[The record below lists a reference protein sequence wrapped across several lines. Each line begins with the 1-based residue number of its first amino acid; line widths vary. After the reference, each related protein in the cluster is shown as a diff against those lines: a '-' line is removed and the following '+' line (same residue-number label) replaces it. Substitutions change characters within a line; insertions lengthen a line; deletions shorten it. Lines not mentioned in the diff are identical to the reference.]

1 MEHSAATNHLP
12 LCLPAGW
19 VALWR
24 RMAANSCL
32 NT

>member
-1 MEHSAATNHLP
+1 MHHTTATSHLP

-19 VALWR
+19 AALWH

-32 NT
+32 NA